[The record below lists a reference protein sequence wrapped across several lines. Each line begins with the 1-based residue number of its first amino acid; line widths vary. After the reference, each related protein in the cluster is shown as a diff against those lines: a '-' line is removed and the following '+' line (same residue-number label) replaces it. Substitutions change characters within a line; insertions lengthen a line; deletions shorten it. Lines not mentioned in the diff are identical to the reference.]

1 MWLSGWLS
9 PVLLQRWGVDLAA
22 RPDVVE
28 RIGSIPEY
36 GGLEFGWLFMFEML
50 LINFVSEDN

>member
-1 MWLSGWLS
+1 MALS

-36 GGLEFGWLFMFEML
+36 GGLEFGRLFMFEMS
-50 LINFVSEDN
+50 LINIVSGDN

>member
-1 MWLSGWLS
+1 MALS
-9 PVLLQRWGVDLAA
+9 PVLLQRLGVDLAA

-36 GGLEFGWLFMFEML
+36 GGLEFGWLFMFEMS
-50 LINFVSEDN
+50 LINFVSEEN